1 MFTKVNRVASKR
13 DTVSRCGPTFNGKV
27 FRNFMNTEQTSLRGM
42 VFASLFGALTA
53 VGAYIIIPLP
63 PVPITLQTLFLGLAG
78 TLLGGRLGALSQVV
92 YLLLGII
99 GLPVFAGG
107 KAGLGVLFGPTG
119 GYLIGFVAAAF
130 VIGKVTALKVRPGF
144 AWLCLSLVAGTA
156 VLYALGVLQLSL
168 VARLAP
174 MKALVVGVL
183 PFLPGDGI
191 KIGLTAWIALKLRDR
206 LGGKFP

>member
-1 MFTKVNRVASKR
+1 
-13 DTVSRCGPTFNGKV
+13 
-27 FRNFMNTEQTSLRGM
+27 MNTEQTSLRGM
-42 VFASLFGALTA
+42 VYASLFGALTA

-78 TLLGGRLGALSQVV
+78 TLLGARLGALSQVV
-92 YLLLGII
+92 YLLLGIL

-130 VIGKVTALKVRPGF
+130 VIGKLAALKARPGF
-144 AWLCLSLVAGTA
+144 AWLCLSLVAGA
-156 VLYALGVLQLSL
+156 VVIYTLGILQLSL
-168 VARLAP
+168 IARLTPA
-174 MKALVVGVL
+174 KAMVVGLL

-191 KIGLTAWIALKLRDR
+191 KIVLTAMIALKLRDR
-206 LGGKFP
+206 LGGKRL

>member
-1 MFTKVNRVASKR
+1 
-13 DTVSRCGPTFNGKV
+13 
-27 FRNFMNTEQTSLRGM
+27 M
-42 VFASLFGALTA
+42 VYASLFGALTA

-78 TLLGGRLGALSQVV
+78 TLLGARLGALSQVV
-92 YLLLGII
+92 YLLLGIL

-130 VIGKVTALKVRPGF
+130 VIGKLAALKTRPGF
-144 AWLCLSLVAGTA
+144 AWICLSLAAGA
-156 VLYALGVLQLSL
+156 MVIYALGIFQLSL
-168 VARLAP
+168 VARLTAV
-174 MKALVVGVL
+174 KAMAVGVL

-191 KIGLTAWIALKLRDR
+191 KIVLTAMIALKLRGR
-206 LGGKFP
+206 LDGKLL

>member
-1 MFTKVNRVASKR
+1 
-13 DTVSRCGPTFNGKV
+13 
-27 FRNFMNTEQTSLRGM
+27 M
-42 VFASLFGALTA
+42 VYASLFGALTA

-78 TLLGGRLGALSQVV
+78 TLLGARLGALSQVV
-92 YLLLGII
+92 YLLLGIL

-130 VIGKVTALKVRPGF
+130 VIGKLAALKARPGF
-144 AWLCLSLVAGTA
+144 AWLCLSLVAGAA
-156 VLYALGVLQLSL
+156 VIYTLGILQLSL
-168 VARLAP
+168 IARLTPA
-174 MKALVVGVL
+174 KAMAVGLL

-191 KIGLTAWIALKLRDR
+191 KIVLTAMIALKLRGR
-206 LGGKFP
+206 LGGKHL

>member
-1 MFTKVNRVASKR
+1 MFAYKGKR
-13 DTVSRCGPTFNGKV
+13 RENG
-27 FRNFMNTEQTSLRGM
+27 REMTNLEQNSLRGM
-42 VFASLFGALTA
+42 VYASLFGALTA
-53 VGAYIIIPLP
+53 LGAYMIIPLP
-63 PVPITLQTLFLGLAG
+63 PVPITLQTVFLGLAG
-78 TLLGGRLGALSQVV
+78 TLLGGRLGALSQTV

-130 VIGKVTALKVRPGF
+130 VIGKLTAIKTRPGF
-144 AWLCLSLVAGTA
+144 AWLCFSIISGEA
-156 VLYALGVLQLSL
+156 VLYGIGVLQLAL

-174 MKALVVGVL
+174 VQALAVGLL

-191 KIGLTAWIALKLRDR
+191 KILLTAWVALKLQDR
-206 LGGKFP
+206 LGGKRP

>member
-1 MFTKVNRVASKR
+1 MFAYKGKRRENGREMTKL
-13 DTVSRCGPTFNGKV
+13 
-27 FRNFMNTEQTSLRGM
+27 EQNSLRGM
-42 VFASLFGALTA
+42 VYASLFGALTA
-53 VGAYIIIPLP
+53 LGAYMIIPLP
-63 PVPITLQTLFLGLAG
+63 PVPITLQTVFLGLAG
-78 TLLGGRLGALSQVV
+78 TLLGGRLGALSQTV

-130 VIGKVTALKVRPGF
+130 VIGKLTAMKTRPGF
-144 AWLCLSLVAGTA
+144 AWLCFSIISGEA
-156 VLYALGVLQLSL
+156 VMYGFGFLQLAL

-174 MKALVVGVL
+174 VQALAVGLL

-191 KIGLTAWIALKLRDR
+191 KILLTAWVALKLQDR
-206 LGGKFP
+206 LGGKRP